1 MMPRTV
7 KRPAPRASRRRR
19 HMLPARIDSQS
30 APLISLAASSP
41 MPRSLETIL
50 TTFGWRE
57 RFHIHERIG
66 EGGMGQVWRAQD
78 RESGREV
85 ALKILLPGRSGD
97 EHSLA
102 RIEVEGATL
111 MRLRAAGGHDHV
123 VPILDFKVTQDH
135 ACLVMEFI
143 PGQSL
148 RKWCSSHRLGLRE
161 RAGLI
166 ARVARAAG
174 WFHQLGVI
182 HRDLKPANILVSA
195 HTHEPVIVDF
205 SIAKTEETLTLT
217 LTNEALGTAPYM
229 APEQF
234 DRRRAPLCPAT
245 DVYALGTTL
254 YELLTEVPPHPG
266 DLPVILQRHADE
278 ARPARPSALNP
289 AIPRDLESILL
300 KALAHRPAD
309 RYADGTALAD
319 DLERFLAGQPVHAR
333 PISRLTHLLRQ
344 ARKKPALTAAL
355 AACISLGAL
364 AAWSAHHRAAEREI
378 FLMESALI
386 TALQQREWTR
396 PALLR
401 EEAALAALQA
411 RSPRRAV
418 YLRQRL
424 LDDVADDLS
433 LALQK
438 NHLTQADFTWMQD
451 TLEWLTQAGA
461 KESATALHRQLL
473 LRQTRWEQLDELRPP
488 IAKLGAFFP
497 GRDVELRK
505 DGHLHITGS
514 PGQVR
519 DIVARKEL
527 TLPLQI
533 TAEWTGEPGHLGH
546 TGVALAHASI
556 ETRALLCPAGSA
568 PPAVLAL
575 LEEKG
580 TPPQPGHTL
589 LALLQNQE
597 VLAVRDL
604 ERLDLSQGSLR
615 LSLRLEPRR
624 IEAVV
629 NDARALAADSDL
641 TLGSTVRA
649 NTCHLLWP
657 AGAGL
662 RSLSLSN
669 RLQQQPG
676 LLEEA
681 DLLLLQSRWLD
692 AGTLYESLLG
702 DPAYG
707 AEARY
712 KLAHCRRR
720 MGDPA
725 AAIELWTQLA
735 VGSPGKW
742 SDRAAYHLWA
752 FAAHDQGVAAAASYI
767 PRVPGN
773 LPRQVLW
780 EFGRSIATKVEHI
793 YVREG
798 YGISL
803 PGISPARVSAADRAF
818 DILQKPL
825 LQRVNRFGMAL
836 HMARLD
842 EQAAH
847 LHRKALEDPKDTAF
861 NTENLRAVS
870 NVFDQW
876 SRISAPATAPYL
888 VPTLERWQRALPR
901 DATLGCLHQLEL
913 ARRAARTGRDTAA
926 ALSHAQAAR
935 ADATA
940 DDRRRVTA
948 WLIEGMLHRFLN
960 DEPRAQECWHEAL
973 KISRSVRFRAP
984 LHLWDCAILRSL
996 TRTWDLESA
1005 TGILGHLVTMDTGNA
1020 LADSRSQALSRFQQE
1035 FLADGTF
1042 LEALNSL
1049 SAGSR
1054 KFEHLAEDH
1063 AFCQDTPRS
1072 LLQRFYHLLFERWFL
1087 LGAFPPHPASEDQQ
1101 RVQRAVSQLITR
1113 MTLQPESDA
1122 TDLHACFKAWHDPA
1136 AARLLLQRT
1145 DYPHPPDLVEDLK
1158 WLLRQRHRL

>member
-1 MMPRTV
+1 MQP
-7 KRPAPRASRRRR
+7 
-19 HMLPARIDSQS
+19 
-30 APLISLAASSP
+30 
-41 MPRSLETIL
+41 SLETIL
-50 TTFGWRE
+50 NAFGWRE

-66 EGGMGQVWRAQD
+66 EGAMGQVWRGWDSA
-78 RESGREV
+78 SACEV

-102 RIEVEGATL
+102 RLEIEGATL
-111 MRLRAAGGHDHV
+111 MKLREVGGHDHV
-123 VPILDFKVTQDH
+123 VSILDFKVTQDH

-161 RAGLI
+161 RASLI
-166 ARVARAAG
+166 TRVARASG
-174 WFHQLGVI
+174 WFHQHGVI

-205 SIAKTEETLTLT
+205 SIAKVEETLTLT

-319 DLERFLAGQPVHAR
+319 DLERFLVGQPVHAR

-355 AACISLGAL
+355 AACLSLGAL
-364 AAWSAHHRAAEREI
+364 TVWSAHHRAAERQL
-378 FLMESALI
+378 FLIENQLRTVMQGRQWSP
-386 TALQQREWTR
+386 
-396 PALLR
+396 PALR
-401 EEAALAALQA
+401 QAEAALATLQA
-411 RSPRRAV
+411 KAPQQAAV
-418 YLRQRL
+418 LRQRL
-424 LDDVADDLS
+424 LEDITEDITLT
-433 LALQK
+433 LQQ
-438 NHLTQADFTWMQD
+438 NHLSQADFTWMEN
-451 TLEWLTQAGA
+451 TLDWLVQAGA
-461 KESATALHRQLL
+461 APSATLLRQQLL
-473 LRQTRWEQLDELRPP
+473 LRQTRWELLDELRPP

-519 DIVARKEL
+519 DIIARKEL

-533 TAEWTGEPGHLGH
+533 TAEWTGEPGHLRH
-546 TGVALAHASI
+546 TGVTLAHSSI

-589 LALLQNQE
+589 LALQQNQE

-615 LSLRLEPRR
+615 LTLRLEPRR

-641 TLGSTVRA
+641 TLGSTARA
-649 NTCHLLWP
+649 NTCHLIWP
-657 AGAGL
+657 ASTGL
-662 RSLSLSN
+662 RSLSFST

-676 LLEEA
+676 PLEEA

-692 AGTLYESLLG
+692 ASTLYESLLG

-725 AAIELWTQLA
+725 TASELWAQLA
-735 VGSPGKW
+735 VAPPGKW

-752 FAAHDQGVAAAASYI
+752 FTAHDHGVAAAAPHIS
-767 PRVPGN
+767 RVPGN

-876 SRISAPATAPYL
+876 SRISATTTTYLIPA
-888 VPTLERWQRALPR
+888 LERWQHALPR

-948 WLIEGMLHRFLN
+948 GLIEGMLHRLLN
-960 DEPRAQECWHEAL
+960 DEPRARECWHEAL

-984 LHLWDCAILRSL
+984 LHLWDCAILHSL
-996 TRTWDLESA
+996 TRTWDFDSA
-1005 TGILGHLVTMDTGNA
+1005 TSVLGHLVTIDTGND

-1035 FLADGTF
+1035 FLPDTTF
-1042 LEALNSL
+1042 IEALNSL
-1049 SAGSR
+1049 STDCSG
-1054 KFEHLAEDH
+1054 FEQLAQDH
-1063 AFCQDTPRS
+1063 VFSQDVPRS
-1072 LLQRFYHLLFERWFL
+1072 LLQRFYRQLFERWFL
-1087 LGAFPPHPASEDQQ
+1087 LGAFPPNPASEDQQ

-1122 TDLHACFKAWHDPA
+1122 TDLHAYFKAWHDPA
-1136 AARLLLQRT
+1136 AARLLLERT
-1145 DYPHPPDLVEDLK
+1145 DYPHPPELVEDLK
-1158 WLLRQRHRL
+1158 WLLRQRHP